1 MYKNIL
7 NAQDDYPRF
16 IRKVDQDKNHL
27 KISEGT
33 VELLLHAQTDQ
44 EVYIKLYIIDKSR
57 ISSI

>member
-44 EVYIKLYIIDKSR
+44 EVYIKLYYRQKQD
-57 ISSI
+57 

>member
-33 VELLLHAQTDQ
+33 VELLLHAQTEQ
-44 EVYIKLYIIDKSR
+44 EVYKLYIIDKSR